1 MLEKSIKLRRK
12 NVGELIWLL
21 LSKNHNAFV
30 NFTLFWWFFS
40 TSSIVSYT
48 RWILIWHLFDD
59 QIEKT
64 ELIGERE
71 SIIVLLFRFLLN
83 SKRGIQ
89 FASDTFCQWWD
100 SDYCLSFVWMKTGF
114 TVNGEIFP
122 VSPRPVM
129 PVRASPSSNFAEKE
143 KKNFSIFLALP
154 GIFALLQLF
163 ITPYT
168 GLHSDHLAY
177 FGIEMHTLGLICA
190 QWKVYP

>member
-71 SIIVLLFRFLLN
+71 SIIVLLVSVLTKFQARNSVCIWYVLSMMGFWLL
-83 SKRGIQ
+83 
-89 FASDTFCQWWD
+89 
-100 SDYCLSFVWMKTGF
+100 
-114 TVNGEIFP
+114 
-122 VSPRPVM
+122 
-129 PVRASPSSNFAEKE
+129 
-143 KKNFSIFLALP
+143 SIFRVNENWFYSKWWNFPSFSQACNACTSLA
-154 GIFALLQLF
+154 
-163 ITPYT
+163 
-168 GLHSDHLAY
+168 
-177 FGIEMHTLGLICA
+177 
-190 QWKVYP
+190 